1 MKSALHSIAANLNEE
16 EEGPTIMRYNFFGAI
31 LTVKI
36 SSDDDNTT

>member
-1 MKSALHSIAANLNEE
+1 MFVYGTLK
-16 EEGPTIMRYNFFGAI
+16 RYNFFGAI